1 MLYLVATPIGN
12 LKDIT
17 YRAIETLN
25 RVDAIICEDTRRS
38 SILLNHYEIKK
49 PFIILNDYNEKQ
61 VLLSVLDRLQAGQ
74 EIALISDAGTPLISD
89 PGYKLVRECLSLDIP
104 LDSLPGA
111 SAAILALTLSG
122 LSPDKFYYVGYLPEK
137 SGKRGEMLKKLA
149 IIGSTIPTTFIIYVA
164 PHKLLKT
171 LQEIMNQLGDI
182 EITLAA
188 ELTKLHQKVSSK
200 TISEH
205 LIEIKNPKGEFVLLL
220 RLPQE

>member
-1 MLYLVATPIGN
+1 MLYLIATPIGH

-17 YRAIETLN
+17 YRAVETLSK
-25 RVDAIICEDTRRS
+25 VDAIICEDTRRS

-61 VLLSVLDRLQAGQ
+61 VLPAILSRLQSGQ

-89 PGYKLVRECLSLDIP
+89 PGYKLVRECLALNIP
-104 LDSLPGA
+104 LDSLPGS
-111 SAAILALTLSG
+111 SAAILSLTLSG

-137 SGKRGEMLKKLA
+137 SGKRGETIKKLA
-149 IIGSTIPTTFIIYVA
+149 VIGSAIPTTFIIYVA

-171 LQEIMNQLGDI
+171 LQEVMDQLGDI
-182 EITLAA
+182 EVTLAA
-188 ELTKLHQKVSSK
+188 ELTKLHQKISSK

-205 LIEIKNPKGEFVLLL
+205 LTEIKNPRGEFVLLL